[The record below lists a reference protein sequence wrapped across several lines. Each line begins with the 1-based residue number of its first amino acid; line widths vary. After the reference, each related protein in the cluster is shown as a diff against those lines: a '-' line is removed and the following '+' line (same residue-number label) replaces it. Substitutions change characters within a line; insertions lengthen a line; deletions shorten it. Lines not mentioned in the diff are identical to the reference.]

1 MSELTQAAN
10 LPQLTA
16 RIQLRKQSLQENIL
30 GIGHDLIEARKLVP
44 YGQWDEYLKHE
55 VSFTRATASKLM
67 KCWERFGSN
76 VAAPQ
81 HFEMAKMFELL
92 ALPSGEEEE
101 FINAKAEEGT
111 PVEDMTQKKLREE
124 IKAWKERVVKLDEE
138 YQKELEQKDKDHAAE
153 LDELNEQLADLEQ
166 ELKDRPTV
174 KPDDYD
180 ETKEALVE
188 AKVALEWAKDA
199 AERQAEDFQKQLG
212 DADEKLEKAKKTIT
226 KLKKAAE
233 RRERKD
239 YTPPTELPQDDFKLI
254 RADIREGLPDIADN
268 SVDFIITDPPYP
280 KEYLPLYEDLSKVA
294 ARVLKDGGSLICM
307 TGQSY
312 LPDVINLLATKMT
325 YHWSMCYLTPG
336 QKTQLWQRHLHTSW
350 KPLLWFVKGEYKGDW
365 IGDDVTTSPTND
377 KQFHEWGQSFGG
389 MKDVIERLTYPNALI
404 LDPFLGGG
412 TTGVVVLYC
421 KRKFI
426 GVDIEQSCIDTTLA
440 RLKEI
445 FNGTSDT

>member
-1 MSELTQAAN
+1 MSERTQAAN
-10 LPQLTA
+10 LPQLELEIKFYLGQTA
-16 RIQLRKQSLQENIL
+16 QNIIEVGKRLIAAKALVAHGQWQQWLNDNFQLKDRMARNFMQCAEQFGNWHLNADLNQTQMIALLSLPDAEETEKF
-30 GIGHDLIEARKLVP
+30 IEAKAAE
-44 YGQWDEYLKHE
+44 GKQ
-55 VSFTRATASKLM
+55 
-67 KCWERFGSN
+67 
-76 VAAPQ
+76 VA
-81 HFEMAKMFELL
+81 
-92 ALPSGEEEE
+92 
-101 FINAKAEEGT
+101 
-111 PVEDMTQKKLREE
+111 DMTIKQLREE
-124 IKAWKERVVKLDEE
+124 IAEWKKT
-138 YQKELEQKDKDHAAE
+138 LEQKDKNHAAE
-153 LDELNEQLADLEQ
+153 LAELEQ

-180 ETKEALVE
+180 ETKAALVE
-188 AKVALEWAKDA
+188 AKVALERAKDA

-280 KEYLPLYEDLSKVA
+280 KEYLSLYEDLSKVA

-312 LPDVINLLATKMT
+312 LPDVINLLATNMT

-389 MKDVIERLTYPNALI
+389 MKDVIERLTHPNALI

-412 TTGVVVLYC
+412 TTGVVALYC